1 MKIVLLKDIKTL
13 GQADDI
19 KDVSD
24 GYARNFLIVRGLA
37 AFADKAA
44 LAQAEKIKTERARL
58 AELELKD
65 TEALVKKLDEQEFTI
80 KAKAK
85 DGKLFGGIGSAE
97 IIEAIAKAGFKL
109 PLSAIKLAKRLKE
122 VGEHEVELHLP
133 HNLEAKIKV
142 IIKEEKQKA
151 LKD

>member
-1 MKIVLLKDIKTL
+1 MLKIMKIVLLKDIKTL
-13 GQADDI
+13 GQAGDI

-24 GYARNFLIVRGLA
+24 GYARNFLIARGLGVL
-37 AFADKAA
+37 ADKTA
-44 LAQAEKIKTERARL
+44 LIQAEKVRIERARL

-65 TEALVKKLDEQEFTI
+65 TESLVKKIDEQEFVI

-97 IIEAIAKAGFKL
+97 IIEAIAKSGFKL
-109 PLSAIKLAKRLKE
+109 PSSAIKLTKRLKE

-142 IIKEEKQKA
+142 IIKEE
-151 LKD
+151 

>member
-85 DGKLFGGIGSAE
+85 DGKLFSGIGSAE

>member
-1 MKIVLLKDIKTL
+1 MKILLLKDIKTL
-13 GQADDI
+13 GQAGDV

-24 GYARNFLIVRGLA
+24 GYARNFLIRRGVA
-37 AFADKAA
+37 VFADKAA
-44 LAQAEKIKTERARL
+44 LAQAEKIKAERMRQ

-65 TEALVKKLDEQEFTI
+65 AQALAKKIDEQEFII

-85 DGKLFGGIGSAE
+85 DGKLFGGIGPEEISAAV
-97 IIEAIAKAGFKL
+97 IKVGFNLL
-109 PLSAIKLAKRLKE
+109 PAAIKLAKHIKE
-122 VGEHEVELHLP
+122 VGEYEVELHLP

-151 LKD
+151 LED